1 MKVTALIRTFSYNGV
16 SLPDTDPKMTP
27 AEVMNFYA
35 STMYPELTSAVIEG
49 PDESNGKLRYSF
61 RKAVGTKG

>member
-1 MKVTALIRTFSYNGV
+1 MKVTPLIRTFSYNGV
-16 SLPDTDPKMTP
+16 SLPDIDPKMTP
-27 AEVMNFYA
+27 AETMNFYA

-49 PDESNGKLRYSF
+49 PDDSNGKLRYSF